1 MARTDSQPKRLRI
14 SSSDRDVEMTPE
26 PQSPKQVHQAP
37 ADAHAASALVD
48 SLSAGLRGS
57 GLLGILATL
66 VILTVGPFF
75 EPLAAMLVLLWAVR
89 SRTPWRELGFVRPR
103 SWPATL
109 TVGITF
115 GIVFKLVMKSIV
127 MPLLHAD
134 PINPAYQYLVGND
147 AAIPGMLFATII
159 GAGFGEETVYRGFL
173 FERFRTLFGS
183 GPGAKTTMI
192 LLGAVLFGAMHYPV
206 QRLAGAEQAV
216 ITGLVF
222 GVIFAM
228 TGRIWMLM
236 VAHATFDL
244 TALAIIY
251 WNLETRVAH
260 LLFKS

>member
-1 MARTDSQPKRLRI
+1 MGDSF
-14 SSSDRDVEMTPE
+14 S
-26 PQSPKQVHQAP
+26 
-37 ADAHAASALVD
+37 AS
-48 SLSAGLRGS
+48 LRGS
-57 GLLGILATL
+57 GPLGILAIL
-66 VILTVGPFF
+66 VILVVGPFV
-75 EPLAAMLVLLWAVR
+75 EPLAALLVLVWAVR
-89 SRTPWRELGFVRPR
+89 SHTPWRELGFVRPR

-109 TVGITF
+109 AVGITF
-115 GIVFKLVMKSIV
+115 GVVFKLVMKSIV

-134 PINPAYQYLVGND
+134 PINWAYHDLVGND
-147 AAIPGMLFATII
+147 AAIPGMLFATIV

-183 GPGAKTTMI
+183 SPAVKTTMV
-192 LLGAVLFGAMHYPV
+192 LFGAALFGAMHYPV

-222 GVIFAM
+222 GVVYAM

-236 VAHATFDL
+236 VAHAAFDL

-260 LLFKS
+260 LLFK